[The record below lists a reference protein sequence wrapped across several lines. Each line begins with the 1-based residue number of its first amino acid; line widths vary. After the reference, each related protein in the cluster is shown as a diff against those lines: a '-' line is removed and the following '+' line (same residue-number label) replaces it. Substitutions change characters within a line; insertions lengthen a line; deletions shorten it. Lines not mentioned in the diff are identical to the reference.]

1 MYPGSLPLV
10 FNGSV
15 PGHEKLNCSM
25 YAGVQCTQVFNL
37 TGSTKALI
45 SGQKSTYFLENADFF

>member
-1 MYPGSLPLV
+1 MYPGGLPMI

-15 PGHEKLNCSM
+15 PGHKKCSM

-37 TGSTKALI
+37 TGSTV
-45 SGQKSTYFLENADFF
+45 LENILKYRPS